1 MQTLEKDGEDRG
13 RSSTEGSDS
22 DNDTTKSVE
31 SCAIQI
37 FARIRPQKGSKST
50 KYYVE
55 EKSGLPS
62 VGFKVDK
69 DESQGIINNQKE
81 NHEFKFSKVF
91 DQDAGQE
98 EVFDTVAK
106 GVCDSVLQG
115 YNGTIFAYGQTGS
128 GKTFTITGGAERYQD
143 RGLIPRSIQYIF
155 KNVRESRNK
164 SFEIRISYL
173 EIYQEAGYD
182 LLDTSRDAK
191 KLEDLAKVTLMEDE
205 SKNIHLRNLSVV
217 AAANEEEAINLLF
230 VGDTNKMIAETP
242 SNPTSSRSHCIF
254 IIGLASKA
262 EGSDTV
268 RRSKLH
274 LVDLAGS
281 ERVHKTQVGG
291 NLLKEALH
299 INLSLHY
306 LEQGK

>member
-128 GKTFTITGGAERYQD
+128 GKTFTITGGLVLRLLNLQ
-143 RGLIPRSIQYIF
+143 GL
-155 KNVRESRNK
+155 KDTK
-164 SFEIRISYL
+164 T
-173 EIYQEAGYD
+173 EA
-182 LLDTSRDAK
+182 
-191 KLEDLAKVTLMEDE
+191 
-205 SKNIHLRNLSVV
+205 
-217 AAANEEEAINLLF
+217 
-230 VGDTNKMIAETP
+230 
-242 SNPTSSRSHCIF
+242 
-254 IIGLASKA
+254 
-262 EGSDTV
+262 
-268 RRSKLH
+268 
-274 LVDLAGS
+274 
-281 ERVHKTQVGG
+281 
-291 NLLKEALH
+291 
-299 INLSLHY
+299 
-306 LEQGK
+306 